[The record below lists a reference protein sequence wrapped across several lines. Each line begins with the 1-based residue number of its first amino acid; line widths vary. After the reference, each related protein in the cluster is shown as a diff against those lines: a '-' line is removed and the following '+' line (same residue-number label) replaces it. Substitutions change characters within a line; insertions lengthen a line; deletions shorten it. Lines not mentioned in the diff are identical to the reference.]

1 TRLGDAIADAVGG
14 GQAPPQAVLVL
25 TDGQATAG
33 RSLAE
38 GADAARAAATP
49 LYLVGVGS
57 PEAPAEAWLADLV
70 ADETAF
76 VDDLVTFEATLSS
89 RGLQPEDGGITVELL
104 RSGADGPVATA
115 RVTPGVDGSAAVRLV
130 DRPTEPGE
138 YRYTLRIAEGPAPTD
153 QTARPPL
160 THKLRV
166 RDDAIRVLLAA
177 GYPNYEYRYL
187 KHLLERDES
196 IRVATHLQDAD
207 PEYSAA
213 DLTALPGVPTTE
225 EGLAEFDVLVLI
237 DLDPTLLPRSL
248 WKRVGDFVSERGG
261 GVVLVAGPRSLPVAY
276 RTREEFAALSPTDL
290 GAAAPAAWDEPAGF
304 RVTPT
309 ALGEREP
316 ALRLGD
322 ATGEGSAAWN
332 GLAPLYWRA
341 DIGPPKPA
349 SRVLAR
355 TAGGAEATP
364 ILVSHYYGAGR
375 VLMHAVDSTWR
386 WRYRVGD
393 VYFARYWVQT
403 LRSLARGKRDT
414 AATGAELF
422 ADRRAYRPGEP
433 VVLRLRDNRP
443 AREAGAQPAV
453 VLQAAGRPDRR
464 VALAPAAAGGKRF
477 RTTLRD
483 LPPGEYRALL
493 AETGGE
499 PIAAEFRVEAPPGET
514 ARPEMNRAGLAAAA
528 ERSRGAY
535 FNLSEL
541 VAPDGKPAPG
551 AATRLADALP
561 VARPSTLE
569 TLPPI
574 DLWNRWPL
582 LLGITLSLTAEWV
595 LRKRRAML

>member
-1 TRLGDAIADAVGG
+1 MPLRQGVGVMGLVAQTEVNDAVWRLTTHWTWAPWATALFAMAAIALVAACYRWELSPAGSAYRATLGVLRGITLLLLLAMLSEAVFSGSRFGKPRLTVLADVSGSMNRTDAADPSLEASEPIARVDAVRRLLAEDDGELLRRLGETYEIDLQGIDANVTRFAATPRKQTNATDAAVDAAALSGEDPSATRLGDAIADAVGG

-57 PEAPAEAWLADLV
+57 PNAPAEAWLADLV

-89 RGLQPEDGGITVELL
+89 RGLQPEDGAITVELL

-115 RVTPGVDGSAAVRLV
+115 RMTPGVDGSAAVRLV
-130 DRPTEPGE
+130 DRPTAPGE

-153 QTARPPL
+153 RAARPPL

-276 RTREEFAALSPTDL
+276 RTRA
-290 GAAAPAAWDEPAGF
+290 
-304 RVTPT
+304 
-309 ALGEREP
+309 
-316 ALRLGD
+316 
-322 ATGEGSAAWN
+322 
-332 GLAPLYWRA
+332 
-341 DIGPPKPA
+341 
-349 SRVLAR
+349 
-355 TAGGAEATP
+355 
-364 ILVSHYYGAGR
+364 
-375 VLMHAVDSTWR
+375 
-386 WRYRVGD
+386 
-393 VYFARYWVQT
+393 
-403 LRSLARGKRDT
+403 
-414 AATGAELF
+414 
-422 ADRRAYRPGEP
+422 
-433 VVLRLRDNRP
+433 
-443 AREAGAQPAV
+443 
-453 VLQAAGRPDRR
+453 
-464 VALAPAAAGGKRF
+464 
-477 RTTLRD
+477 
-483 LPPGEYRALL
+483 
-493 AETGGE
+493 
-499 PIAAEFRVEAPPGET
+499 
-514 ARPEMNRAGLAAAA
+514 
-528 ERSRGAY
+528 
-535 FNLSEL
+535 
-541 VAPDGKPAPG
+541 
-551 AATRLADALP
+551 
-561 VARPSTLE
+561 
-569 TLPPI
+569 
-574 DLWNRWPL
+574 
-582 LLGITLSLTAEWV
+582 
-595 LRKRRAML
+595 